1 MAKTRLLGAICTV
14 AMLAGAP
21 AFAQTNRPTGDTGAG
36 GAPNNPTNAPTTAP
50 APNSYPATE
59 SHSTHRHSA
68 MRARND
74 LSQDSAVNRLNDE
87 SYQAAQKG
95 QAFTVGGSSGA
106 NDTSDNS
113 SK

>member
-1 MAKTRLLGAICTV
+1 
-14 AMLAGAP
+14 
-21 AFAQTNRPTGDTGAG
+21 
-36 GAPNNPTNAPTTAP
+36 
-50 APNSYPATE
+50 
-59 SHSTHRHSA
+59 